1 MKKKEWMLGLR
12 AVTTRSLGQLLEQ
25 EAVVQ
30 GGQEPGH
37 GVQGDQV
44 YSTGDISSVVHLVTH
59 HHTWDWSTLAYKVNM
74 DNVVSSRSVT
84 FIFFPCRPSSRSFS
98 SDVFKGRIILNNT
111 NPQTEV

>member
-37 GVQGDQV
+37 GVEGGQV
-44 YSTGDISSVVHLVTH
+44 YCTGDISSVVHLVTH
-59 HHTWDWSTLAYKVNM
+59 HHTWDWSSQAYKVNIL
-74 DNVVSSRSVT
+74 SSAGALLLYSFLADLHHT
-84 FIFFPCRPSSRSFS
+84 PFHQMSSESELF
-98 SDVFKGRIILNNT
+98 
-111 NPQTEV
+111 

>member
-25 EAVVQ
+25 EAVVR

-37 GVQGDQV
+37 GVEGGQV
-44 YSTGDISSVVHLVTH
+44 YCTGDISSVVHLVTH
-59 HHTWDWSTLAYKVNM
+59 HHTWDWSSLAYKVNM
-74 DNVVSSRSVT
+74 SATGDLLLD
-84 FIFFPCRPSSRSFS
+84 IFFPCRPSLHSFS
-98 SDVFKGRIILNNT
+98 SDVFRERIILNNT